1 MLFNS
6 YQFLIFFPLVTL
18 AYFLLPPKFL
28 KLNEAVTIKIK
39 NLWLLIC
46 SYYFYM
52 CWNAKYVILLM
63 TATGITFL
71 GGLAISKIQKT
82 TGKKAILALC
92 IALNMF
98 ILFFYKY
105 ANFVIELL
113 NGLLSSINFELSV
126 RQFDVLLPVGISFYT
141 FQALSYVIDVYRDEV
156 KVEKNFFT
164 YALFVSFFPQLV
176 AGPIE
181 RSKNLLTQFSS
192 NKGYMCLHEFEGTR
206 VTKGLQLMLYG
217 FFEKLVVA
225 DRLSVIVTNVYS
237 DYTNFAGIQIVLAT
251 VMFAFQIYC
260 DFSGYSHIA
269 IGASEILGFKLMKN
283 FRQPYFAVSVTDFW
297 HRWHV
302 SLTTWFKDYLYIP
315 LGGNKKHWA
324 FNMLIVWALTG
335 FWHGAAW
342 NFILWGLYYFV
353 FLMVEK

>member
-1 MLFNS
+1 M
-6 YQFLIFFPLVTL
+6 
-18 AYFLLPPKFL
+18 
-28 KLNEAVTIKIK
+28 
-39 NLWLLIC
+39 
-46 SYYFYM
+46 
-52 CWNAKYVILLM
+52 
-63 TATGITFL
+63 
-71 GGLAISKIQKT
+71 
-82 TGKKAILALC
+82 
-92 IALNMF
+92 
-98 ILFFYKY
+98 
-105 ANFVIELL
+105 
-113 NGLLSSINFELSV
+113 
-126 RQFDVLLPVGISFYT
+126 
-141 FQALSYVIDVYRDEV
+141 IDVYRDEV

-225 DRLSVIVTNVYS
+225 DRLSIIVTNVYS

-315 LGGNKKHWA
+315 LGGNRK
-324 FNMLIVWALTG
+324 G
-335 FWHGAAW
+335 
-342 NFILWGLYYFV
+342 
-353 FLMVEK
+353 